1 MYYLKLVLLKLALL
15 VLLFSGADNT
25 AAQSHF
31 MPADSVRYLWPTN
44 ASHQISSTFAETRS
58 AHLHAGI
65 DIRTWGREGYRI
77 FASRDGIIHRIGM
90 SPFGY
95 GNVIYMKHADDSYTV
110 YAHLNRFEP
119 ALQAFADSIRFINYE
134 ADLDLI
140 IEDQQFF
147 YKQGDV
153 IGYSGS
159 TGVGPPH
166 LHFEMRTPDFKP
178 FNPLLTHLRVIDTI
192 PPVFR
197 QLGIEFL
204 DPETLHQNGFEIFN
218 AQRVGQNYDF
228 GEIEID
234 QPIGI
239 SVNVHDRA
247 NDTNN
252 LYAVYSLAVVHQS
265 DTLFYSVAD
274 HFSYTNARHM
284 FLDRSYPILAETRR
298 GFQRL
303 YRVNGN
309 ELPIYRT
316 KIDRGVINFNEGT
329 YPLRIIATDINGNS
343 STATVIFQ
351 VKGDKKHDQITSVPT
366 YPALHHNEPSI
377 APAYLSMI
385 HINGQSLQAGPAPS
399 IPTEQSFY
407 RIKNLFPFKSGQ
419 IVQKKLVPDS
429 VSLLTTPDK
438 NFWIQ
443 FPKYALYDTLEVR
456 LKIERNGDEIEFNFE
471 PDRLPINK
479 PIYFNFILPEDLR
492 QNERLALFSNDRF
505 RNRLFFL
512 PSQKSG
518 RYLRATLN
526 EISSLVLK
534 EDSDAP
540 WVGRAII
547 DRNLAGNSIVVVPA
561 RDQLTGINYRRSTI
575 TVNGQK
581 GIIEYDPE
589 KNLLI
594 YYNPNFTPLTQNKV
608 FIDVYDGVGNRTTR
622 EVTLSY

>member
-1 MYYLKLVLLKLALL
+1 MYYLKFALLKLALL
-15 VLLFSGADNT
+15 LVLFPGTDYT
-25 AAQSHF
+25 AAQSNF
-31 MPADSVRYLWPTN
+31 VPADSVSYLWPTN
-44 ASHQISSTFAETRS
+44 ASRQLSSTFAETRS

-65 DIRTWGREGYRI
+65 DIRTWGREGYRV

-119 ALQAFADSIRFINYE
+119 ALQAFADSIRFIDYD

-140 IEDQQFF
+140 IEDQKFY

-166 LHFEMRTPDFKP
+166 LHFEMRTPEFKP
-178 FNPLLTHLRVIDTI
+178 FNPLLTNLRVIDTI

-204 DPETLHQNGFEIFN
+204 NPETLHQNGFEIYN
-218 AQRVGQNYDF
+218 VQRSGQNYDF
-228 GEIEID
+228 GEIEVD

-252 LYAVYSLAVVHQS
+252 IYAVYSLAMVHES

-274 HFSYTNARHM
+274 HFSYRNARHM
-284 FLDRSYPILAETRR
+284 FLDRSYPILAQTRR

-309 ELPIYRT
+309 ELPIYRK
-316 KIDRGVINFNEGT
+316 KINRGVIDFNQGT
-329 YPLRIIATDINGNS
+329 YPLRIIATDINGNRS
-343 STATVIFQ
+343 VATITLN
-351 VKGDKKHDQITSVPT
+351 VKGEKRHHQISSVPT
-366 YPALHHNEPSI
+366 YPVLPQKESTEVSI
-377 APAYLSMI
+377 FLSTSNI
-385 HINGQSLQAGPAPS
+385 TGQNFQSGPGPAVY
-399 IPTEQSFY
+399 TEQSFY
-407 RIKNLFPFKSGQ
+407 RIQNLFPFKSGQ
-419 IVQKKLVPDS
+419 IVQKKLAPDT
-429 VSLLTTPDK
+429 VSFLSTPDK

-443 FPKYALYDTLEVR
+443 FPKHALYDTLEVR
-456 LKIERNGDEIEFNFE
+456 LSIERNGDEIEFNFE
-471 PDRLPINK
+471 PDRLPINR
-479 PIYFNFILPEDLR
+479 PIYFNFILPEDFR
-492 QNERLALFSNDRF
+492 QNERLALFSNDKF
-505 RNRLFFL
+505 RNRLFFI
-512 PSQKSG
+512 PSQRSG

-526 EISSLVLK
+526 EISSLILK

-540 WVGRAII
+540 WVGRVRI
-547 DRNLAGNSIVVVPA
+547 DRNLAGNSIVIVPA
-561 RDQLTGINYRRSTI
+561 RDQLTGIDYQRSTI
-575 TVNGQK
+575 TVNGQR
-581 GIIEYDPE
+581 GIVEYDPE

-594 YYNPNFTPLTQNKV
+594 YYNPDFTPLSQNKV
-608 FIDVYDGVGNRTTR
+608 KIDVYDGAGNRTTR
-622 EVTLSY
+622 EVTLSN